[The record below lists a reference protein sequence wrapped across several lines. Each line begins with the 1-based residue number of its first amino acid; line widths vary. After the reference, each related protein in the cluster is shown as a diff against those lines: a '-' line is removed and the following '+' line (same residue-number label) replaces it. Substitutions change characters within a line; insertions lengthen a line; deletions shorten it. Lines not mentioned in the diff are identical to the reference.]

1 MSCLRKSKI
10 LKNIVLKKNL
20 NQTNMEFLRDLWG
33 FLKERKKYWL
43 LPMIIVL
50 LIIGILIIFA
60 GSSSVAPFVYTL
72 F

>member
-1 MSCLRKSKI
+1 
-10 LKNIVLKKNL
+10 
-20 NQTNMEFLRDLWG
+20 MEFLSDMWN

-43 LPMIIVL
+43 IPMIIVL
-50 LIIGILIIFA
+50 LFIGVLIVFG